1 MSVSNLEKLRLKLDS
16 DGDGT
21 IERTYDIYPIQS
33 VDISSTKEAFS
44 IAPPGLAARENILLG
59 ISGMQA
65 DITISAQTWED
76 PSGTDRANGTHTS
89 SVVTTGEQNA
99 YLEKTMHAPD
109 FSAAWQL
116 DHLTGDA
123 FNDDPVFFEG
133 VDLNPIDRQTPKWDE
148 ISIRLRRGQSI
159 G

>member
-16 DGDGT
+16 DGDDT

-44 IAPPGLAARENILLG
+44 IAPPGLAASENILLG

-65 DITISAQTWED
+65 DITINGQVWED
-76 PSGTDRANGTHTS
+76 GSDRANGTHTS
-89 SVVTTGEQNA
+89 TVTTVEEQLT
-99 YLEKTMHAPD
+99 YLEDTIHAPD
-109 FSAAWQL
+109 FAAGWQL
-116 DHLTGDA
+116 DHLTGAA
-123 FNDDPVFFEG
+123 FNDDAVFVE
-133 VDLNPIDRQTPKWDE
+133 NIDVTVLSSGQRKWKD
-148 ISIRLRRGQSI
+148 ISIRLRRGESI